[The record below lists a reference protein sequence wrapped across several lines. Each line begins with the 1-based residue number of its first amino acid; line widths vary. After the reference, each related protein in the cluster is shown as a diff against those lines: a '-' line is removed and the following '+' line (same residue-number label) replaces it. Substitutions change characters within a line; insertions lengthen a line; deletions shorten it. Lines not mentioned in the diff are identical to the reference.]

1 MVLNS
6 EKYHSVCIRKMA
18 IMKDLHLKM
27 QVLKVNYFFDSHL
40 KIKYIQKIYRKLNA
54 LGSISTFLNNDHF

>member
-6 EKYHSVCIRKMA
+6 EKYQCVNQKNGDNERFTF
-18 IMKDLHLKM
+18 KDAGIEGKL
-27 QVLKVNYFFDSHL
+27 FFDSHL